1 MTDIRLGMCGTQA
14 SLAAAAVMIIVILNT
29 SKNILVMMS
38 YNTYLSISILIHLVY
53 TLSWSVSN
61 GLASETL
68 QPRLS
73 GNEVRPPE
81 VERVALISDTHIAG
95 PEYHVNT
102 ESNDLDNDS
111 IVRSQMRMYVAARQI
126 AAFVDVHPSPKL
138 LAMVGDVVHNGLHIL
153 EEFGVDEDGLKKLFD
168 MDINGYMIA
177 ADIFKS
183 IDLPKIYVW
192 GNHDGL
198 MKCGEPEKSAT
209 KDMLKQVYQ
218 EYFNASVYS
227 STDILDNWKVISLNS
242 MWGKTWDPISADCN
256 GVLSSFG
263 KEQLVWLDRQLNDT
277 NKHVVLLAHFPPGTI
292 FLNEI
297 EEYKGITDLKSVL
310 EKHDNVKLMLT
321 GHFHKGVSWGSLMG
335 TIPVVTLPSTRYDAE
350 NVFAL
355 DLYQNGSWSV
365 VDSSKNRDGARCS
378 DWYTYSDETPNGV
391 FEASFRPKDPGN
403 CGYPLVSEEGNWELD
418 PVMSIEEYPSDE
430 EFNPEGS
437 CRFMFAKDFI
447 PTCLEEDYLEN
458 GCCDILS
465 KAFWPTSSHP
475 FSLCLCQKEF
485 WDSTVEYFGSN
496 NRNASEV
503 MEQCSQKAFLLYPGS
518 LKTWCSI
525 AD

>member
-1 MTDIRLGMCGTQA
+1 MVSYARVITDLLHGLCVF
-14 SLAAAAVMIIVILNT
+14 SW
-29 SKNILVMMS
+29 
-38 YNTYLSISILIHLVY
+38 LI
-53 TLSWSVSN
+53 SN
-61 GLASETL
+61 GLGSETL
-68 QPRLS
+68 DLS
-73 GNEVRPPE
+73 RVSGKDGAPA

-111 IVRSQMRMYVAARQI
+111 IVRSQMRMYLAARQMQ
-126 AAFVDVHPSPKL
+126 AFMDVRPPPKL

-153 EEFGVDEDGLKKLFD
+153 EEFGVDEEGLKQLFD
-168 MDINGYMIA
+168 MDINGYMIGA
-177 ADIFKS
+177 GILRS
-183 IDLPKIYVW
+183 IDLPKVYVW

-198 MKCGEPEKSAT
+198 MTCGAPEKSAT
-209 KDMLKQVYQ
+209 KDMLKQVYR
-218 EYFNASVYS
+218 EYFNASAYS
-227 STDILDNWKVISLNS
+227 STNILDNWKIIALNS
-242 MWGKTWDPISADCN
+242 MWGDTWDPTSVDCN

-263 KEQLVWLDRQLNDT
+263 REQLVWLNRELSETD
-277 NKHVVLLAHFPPGTI
+277 KHVAILTHFPSGTI
-292 FLNEI
+292 LLNEI
-297 EEYKGITDLKSVL
+297 EEYKGIRDLRSVL
-310 EKHDNVKLMLT
+310 KEHDNVKLMLT

-350 NVFAL
+350 NFFAL
-355 DLYQNGSWSV
+355 DLYENGSWSV

-391 FEASFRPKDPGN
+391 FKADFRPKDPGN
-403 CGYPLVSEEGNWELD
+403 CGYPSVSEESSWDID
-418 PVMSIEEYPSDE
+418 PVMSMDEYPSDE

-437 CRFMFAKDFI
+437 CRFMFAREFV

-475 FSLCLCQKEF
+475 FALCLCQKEF
-485 WDSTVEYFGSN
+485 WDNMVEYFGSN

-503 MEQCSQKAFLLYPGS
+503 MEQCSQKVFLLYPGS
-518 LKTWCSI
+518 QKTWCSM
-525 AD
+525 AA